1 MITETYRRNL
11 KRLRTEKGITQREFA
26 EIVGLERKTIMKY
39 ETGIAFPRLDI
50 AEDMASALGGEFLR
64 MLTDG
69 DEERE
74 ELRRKAA
81 LWDKVLE
88 YARESASVGYTRIR
102 IDYLLRLE
110 GGNER
115 ADDDR

>member
-26 EIVGLERKTIMKY
+26 EIVGLERKTIMK
-39 ETGIAFPRLDI
+39 
-50 AEDMASALGGEFLR
+50 EDMASALGGEFVK
-64 MLTDG
+64 MLTDS
-69 DEERE
+69 DEEWE